1 MADGRRSGPL
11 LKRLAAAPTW
21 SLRWT
26 LLTLSVISLAIA
38 IWGVSAGGEGI
49 AVGSVGASLLL
60 MTLALAAQL
69 VAERTGA
76 VEKDRM
82 QEEELRGEIAG
93 WPRWKQITFLLVG
106 LLLGLGILALR
117 VWSDSSSPR

>member
-1 MADGRRSGPL
+1 MADGRRSDPL

-26 LLTLSVISLAIA
+26 LLTLSVISLGIT
-38 IWGVSAGGEGI
+38 IWGVGAGEEGV

-76 VEKDRM
+76 VEMDRM
-82 QEEELRGEIAG
+82 REEELRGEIAG
-93 WPRWKQITFLLVG
+93 WPRWKQIAFLLVG
-106 LLLGLGILALR
+106 LLLGLGVLALR
-117 VWSDSSSPR
+117 VWSDSSSQR